1 MKKNN
6 LKKIARF
13 IMISKSL
20 DKKIAKTLISS
31 CSRRELAYFVRYLQ
45 SLLAK
50 EQIHVISQVTIPNS
64 QKTNIKKLFPQKF
77 VVFDTDPSASPGI
90 KAIIDDTNFDFSI
103 KEYVDSTFERLRENL

>member
-1 MKKNN
+1 MKKND

-13 IMISKSL
+13 IVISKGL
-20 DKKIAKTLISS
+20 DKDSAKTLISS
-31 CSRRELAYFVRYLQ
+31 CSRGELAYFVRYLQ

-90 KAIIDDTNFDFSI
+90 RAIVDDTNFDFSI
-103 KEYVDSTFERLRENL
+103 NQYVDSTLERLRENI